1 MKTIKLLLVVSAG
14 LVILS
19 GCKESIDKNET
30 TSNSIE
36 LSTNSS
42 ESSQEETTQFEVGE
56 KLFQI
61 TISDFNVIADGD
73 MSDENGNTWLI
84 LQSDKYRSL
93 LIQLSLH
100 NKAAVE
106 RPNAYSLE
114 ELDIEK
120 TDTTM
125 VNYHQFNREELSEAV
140 NATGKIYEFETEE
153 INGQLVFLSKQELT
167 AKEKEY
173 FDEMIKSIEI
183 VDR

>member
-1 MKTIKLLLVVSAG
+1 MKTIKLLLLVFAG
-14 LVILS
+14 LVVLS
-19 GCKESIDKNET
+19 GCKESIDKSAS
-30 TSNSIE
+30 TSRTVE

-42 ESSQEETTQFEVGE
+42 EFSQEKITQFEVGE
-56 KLFQI
+56 KLFRM
-61 TISDFNVIADGD
+61 TISDFNVIPDGEI
-73 MSDENGNTWLI
+73 SDENGNTWLI

-114 ELDIEK
+114 ELDIER

>member
-42 ESSQEETTQFEVGE
+42 ESSQEETTQFEIGE

-84 LQSDKYRSL
+84 LQSDKYSSL

-114 ELDIEK
+114 VLDIER

-125 VNYHQFNREELSEAV
+125 VNYHQFRLYN
-140 NATGKIYEFETEE
+140 I
-153 INGQLVFLSKQELT
+153 
-167 AKEKEY
+167 
-173 FDEMIKSIEI
+173 
-183 VDR
+183 